1 MTKFELNDDYRTASY
16 EAIDMLG
23 LSQEEIYS
31 ACGYNE
37 LYKHLTPA
45 KRQLAL
51 AAVEV
56 YRQYSY
62 RERHQTVRS
71 SQDIYEMMKPLL
83 QDVTNEECWLVLLNA
98 ASTVIKRVRISI
110 GGIDSTVVDVRIVL
124 KEALLAS
131 AISIV
136 LVHNH
141 PSGKSRPSIED
152 DRMTERVNKAAQVMN
167 IRLADHLVFAKD
179 SFYSYNDEGKL

>member
-31 ACGYNE
+31 ASSYNE
-37 LYKHLTPA
+37 LYCHLTPA

-56 YRQYSY
+56 YKQYSY
-62 RERHQTVRS
+62 RERHQTIRS

-83 QDVTNEECWLVLLNA
+83 QDITNEECWLILLNA
-98 ASTVIKRVRISI
+98 ASTVIKKIRISV
-110 GGIDSTVVDVRIVL
+110 GGIDSTTVDIRVVL

-131 AISIV
+131 AVSIV

-141 PSGKSRPSIED
+141 PSGNRRPSTDD
-152 DRMTERVNKAAQVMN
+152 DRFTERMNKSAQVMN

-179 SFYSYNDEGKL
+179 SFYSYNDEGRI

>member
-1 MTKFELNDDYRTASY
+1 MTQFELKDDYRTAAY
-16 EAIDMLG
+16 EAVNMLG
-23 LSQEEIYS
+23 LSQDDISS
-31 ACGYNE
+31 ASSYHE
-37 LYKHLTPA
+37 LFSNLTPA

-56 YRQYSY
+56 YKLYSC
-62 RERHQTVRS
+62 RERHLYIRC

-83 QDVTNEECWLVLLNA
+83 QDVPNEECWLILLNT
-98 ASTVIKRVRISI
+98 ASTVIKRVRISV
-110 GGIDSTVVDVRIVL
+110 GGIDSTVVDVRVVL

-141 PSGKSRPSIED
+141 PSGRSRPSVDD
-152 DRMTERVNKAAQVMN
+152 DRLTERVNKSAQVMN
-167 IRLADHLVFAKD
+167 IRLADHIVFAKD
-179 SFYSYNDEGKL
+179 SFYSYNDEGRI

>member
-16 EAIDMLG
+16 EAIDILG

-31 ACGYNE
+31 ASSYNE
-37 LYKHLTPA
+37 LYCHLTPA

-56 YRQYSY
+56 YKQYSY
-62 RERHQTVRS
+62 RERHQAVRS
-71 SQDIYEMMKPLL
+71 SQDIFEMMKPLL
-83 QDVTNEECWLVLLNA
+83 QDLTNEECWLILLNT
-98 ASTVIKRVRISI
+98 ASTVIKKVRVSV
-110 GGIDSTVVDVRIVL
+110 GGIDSTTVDIRVVL

-131 AISIV
+131 AVSIV

-141 PSGKSRPSIED
+141 PSGNRRPSVDD
-152 DRMTERVNKAAQVMN
+152 DRFTERMNKAAQVMN
-167 IRLADHLVFAKD
+167 IRLVDHLVFAKD
-179 SFYSYNDEGKL
+179 SFYSYNDEGKI